1 MSLLQLIAQLKSL
14 AILPNPSSLPKVI
27 DLVYL
32 GCATNVSIETVKK
45 CGQNAAHHGA
55 GGAATVS

>member
-1 MSLLQLIAQLKSL
+1 MSLLQFIVQVKSL
-14 AILPNPSSLPKVI
+14 AVFPNPSSLPKVI

-32 GCATNVSIETVKK
+32 GCDTKVSIETVKK